1 MTMWKTV
8 LVLAALPFVGAGT
21 ETERRDRV
29 FLEGPRM
36 AAPLVE
42 APDRID
48 FAISLAP
55 DAEGMQ
61 AFFDQGLTQ
70 WYGGWPSEAA
80 RSFQTIL
87 IEDPDCA
94 MAYWGLALAN
104 EDWPGRA
111 AWFARSAWLKKGLA
125 TPRERR
131 LIDALAKYHGVDG
144 PDEPA
149 GLREP
154 WNPAPGEDRL
164 AALRRSEQQAPR
176 AGAAGALLADY
187 QSLLGDHPEDLEL
200 RALYTALL
208 ASQARVGLDGMEV
221 IEAEFQACFAVRPF
235 HPLHA
240 RRMAFWLALG
250 EGQKALSSAEVVAQA
265 TPAVGKSWFL
275 AAEVLEAVGREAPAW
290 LVAET
295 GKAVTFDQ
303 SRRTWQ
309 RPSAWADPRDLDLDM
324 GVPESLQWAPR
335 KAPEW
340 TLTDAYG
347 ETYSLKGYRG
357 RPLLIVNFLGFG
369 CVHCLEQLQAIEP
382 VAKRFAEA
390 GIAIVAIGLQAP
402 EELRVSL
409 GEDPAKTGYSF
420 PILCDP
426 KLTQFRAYGAYD
438 DFAAT
443 ELHGTYLVDPDGG
456 VRWIDISHLPF
467 MEIESLLEDAG
478 RLLGPAWKLR

>member
-1 MTMWKTV
+1 MTMWQAV
-8 LVLAALPFVGAGT
+8 LVLVGLSLVGEGT
-21 ETERRDRV
+21 DNEPRDLV

-55 DAEGMQ
+55 DAEEMQ

-111 AWFARSAWLKKGLA
+111 AWFARSAWLKKGLVS
-125 TPRERR
+125 PRERR

-154 WNPAPGEDRL
+154 WNKAPGVDRP
-164 AALRRSEQQAPR
+164 AALRRSEQPAPR
-176 AGAAGALLADY
+176 AGATAALLADY
-187 QSLLGDHPEDLEL
+187 QTLLGEHPEDLEL

-208 ASQARVGLDGMEV
+208 ASQAPVGSGGLEA
-221 IEAEFQACFAVRPF
+221 IEAEFQACFAVQPF

-250 EGQKALSSAEVVAQA
+250 EGQKALTSAEVVAQA

-275 AAEVLEAVGREAPAW
+275 AAEVLEAAGRETPAIMI
-290 LVAET
+290 AQH
-295 GKAVTFDQ
+295 GKALTFEH

-309 RPSAWADPRDLDLDM
+309 WPSAWTDPRDL
-324 GVPESLQWAPR
+324 ESDA
-335 KAPEW
+335 KAPQPLRWEPLAAPDW

-347 ETYSLKGYRG
+347 ETHSLKDYRR

-402 EELRVSL
+402 EDLRVSL
-409 GEDPAKTGYSF
+409 GEDPADTGYSF

-438 DFAAT
+438 DFADT

-456 VRWIDISHLPF
+456 VRWFDISHLPY
-467 MEIESLLEDAG
+467 MEVESILEDAG
-478 RLLGPAWKLR
+478 RLLGPAWKPR